1 MLNEAKF
8 SLRKKLLLKDLPSV
22 AGMIK
27 QRGVMMVREVF
38 IDEWLIGSLISW
50 VMNSLLLWATGRIFF
65 RKRPQQ
71 KAKTWRIVFAG
82 FLGGVYFFYFCY
94 RWEIGLL
101 GQEEL
106 FFFISTGIVMNTVA
120 FTQLHKRRW
129 IILLIK
135 TTGLFFVLAIMTVGI
150 TSLVY
155 YLYHFYFHRVLRGWE
170 IVLVN
175 VFSLLVLT
183 ELGWGLVH
191 ETIWE
196 KSCLVQLKITIAD
209 RTKEIPALLD
219 TGNLLV
225 DPITKN
231 PVVMVEANSI
241 TELLPEK
248 IRRLSET
255 ILQGDLPN
263 EEELDLSPDWLVRVR
278 LLSFM
283 SVGRD
288 KGFLLGIRPD
298 EVIIG
303 GKSFV
308 KQAQVII
315 GLYHLGSAED
325 RNYQALLPGA
335 LLAVE

>member
-1 MLNEAKF
+1 
-8 SLRKKLLLKDLPSV
+8 
-22 AGMIK
+22 
-27 QRGVMMVREVF
+27 MVREVF
-38 IDEWLIGSLISW
+38 IDEWLIGSMISW

-65 RKRPQQ
+65 RKQSQQ
-71 KAKTWRIVFAG
+71 KAKTWRLVLAG

-106 FFFISTGIVMNTVA
+106 LFFIGTGIVMNTVA

-129 IILLIK
+129 IIELIK

-170 IVLVN
+170 IVIVN

-183 ELGWGLVH
+183 EVGWGLVH

-196 KSCLVQLKITIAD
+196 KSCLVPLKITIAG
-209 RTKEIPALLD
+209 RTAELPALLD

-231 PVVMVEANSI
+231 PVVMVEVHSI
-241 TELLPEK
+241 EELLPEK
-248 IRRLSET
+248 IRRLSDT

-263 EEELDLSPDWLVRVR
+263 EEELDLPPDWLVRVR
-278 LLSFM
+278 LLSFT
-283 SVGRD
+283 SVGRE

-298 EVIIG
+298 EVRIG
-303 GKSFV
+303 GQSTG

-315 GLYHLGSAED
+315 GLYHLDSAED
-325 RNYQALLPGA
+325 RNYQALLPGI
-335 LLAVE
+335 LLAAE